1 MSYSRVTRF
10 KSDGV
15 QVVKKRPMPKTR
27 RAKKIIAGME
37 ANGCVIKDAEQAK
50 WRVCETSYTFERP
63 LLSGEELKSRGWQ
76 K

>member
-1 MSYSRVTRF
+1 MSYSRVTRY

-15 QVVKKRPMPKTR
+15 EVVKKRLMPKTR
-27 RAKKIIAGME
+27 RARKIIAGMG
-37 ANGCVIKDAEQAK
+37 ANGWVINDAEQAK
-50 WRVCETSYTFERP
+50 WRVRETSYTFERP